1 MRRSHSGTA
10 KNSLLRKKFK
20 PPRRTNNTGV
30 GHVYRKKTITA
41 TNQENTVN
49 ATTTSG
55 TVASRTAP
63 PPPTSKPSVQGRP
76 SMSTSLATSNTS
88 TSSTTS
94 TIANPTQATIAAV
107 NTNPP
112 PSKPKLSMRRK
123 FVPPKRSSG
132 SLHVQKKPRF
142 VAPSRTSVPGSS
154 SGSSSSGGSGTKS
167 YWCCS
172 YSKRSNKK
180 RKDYLDGI
188 LVLTAGKQVML
199 QTMEGKQV
207 RRVKTQFTATNMKM
221 DFEFDIGYNE
231 ITVAQS
237 ISTDDYESGR
247 IFINAAATQASTT
260 VAVRLAGSMMKGNS
274 GNTSFKRPGGASFAK
289 QKKDQPP
296 PKPRYTVLDDSVI
309 LSPPGTLVPVVLDPY
324 IGRVLRP
331 HQVEGVRFIYDSVT
345 GLSSHGKHCGCIL
358 ADEMGLG
365 KTLQSIALVWT
376 MLRQVRRGCACV
388 APVCI
393 ECASNVHQM
402 CIKCASDARC
412 TKRMLTLFLFSL
424 LSFFPWHQFE
434 SI

>member
-76 SMSTSLATSNTS
+76 SMSTSLATSTSS

-94 TIANPTQATIAAV
+94 TIANPTQAAIAAV

-154 SGSSSSGGSGTKS
+154 STSSGGGSGTKS

-260 VAVRLAGSMMKGNS
+260 VAVQLAGSMMKGNS

-296 PKPRYTVLDDSVI
+296 PKPRYVVLDDSVI

-376 MLRQVRRGCACV
+376 MLKQVRRGGACV
-388 APVCI
+388 
-393 ECASNVHQM
+393 ASNVHRM
-402 CIKCASDARC
+402 HGVRGRC
-412 TKRMLTLFLFSL
+412 
-424 LSFFPWHQFE
+424 
-434 SI
+434 

>member
-1 MRRSHSGTA
+1 
-10 KNSLLRKKFK
+10 
-20 PPRRTNNTGV
+20 
-30 GHVYRKKTITA
+30 
-41 TNQENTVN
+41 
-49 ATTTSG
+49 
-55 TVASRTAP
+55 
-63 PPPTSKPSVQGRP
+63 
-76 SMSTSLATSNTS
+76 
-88 TSSTTS
+88 
-94 TIANPTQATIAAV
+94 
-107 NTNPP
+107 
-112 PSKPKLSMRRK
+112 MRRK

-154 SGSSSSGGSGTKS
+154 SNSSGSGGSGTKS

-296 PKPRYTVLDDSVI
+296 PKPRYVVLDDSVI
-309 LSPPGTLVPVVLDPY
+309 LSPPGTLVPIVLDPY

-376 MLRQVRRGCACV
+376 MLRQVRRGGACV

-412 TKRMLTLFLFSL
+412 TKQMLTLFLFSL